1 MTDPLVCIAA
11 IKGAHGVKGEA
22 RIVSF
27 TGEPEACFSY
37 RPWRDETGKLIL
49 TPKRWRAVK
58 DGFVVAFEESH
69 QREAIDAMKGTRLY
83 VPRSTLPDPG
93 DDEFYHADL
102 IGLAVFDT
110 DGNALGKIVAV
121 PDFGAGTLIE
131 ITGPDG
137 VFFHPFTKDSVPE
150 IDLGAGR
157 CVIVVEEAEDAGDA
171 DGPV

>member
-1 MTDPLVCIAA
+1 MTDSLVCIAA

-27 TGEPEACFSY
+27 TGAPEGCFSY
-37 RPWRDETGKLIL
+37 RPWRDETGKLTL

-69 QREAIDAMKGTRLY
+69 QREAIEAMKGTRLY
-83 VPRSTLPDPG
+83 VPRSALPEPE

-102 IGLAVFDT
+102 IGLAVVDT
-110 DGNALGKIVAV
+110 GGQALGKIVAV

-137 VFFHPFTKDSVPE
+137 VFFHPFTREAVPE
-150 IDLGAGR
+150 IDLDARR
-157 CVIVVEEAEDAGDA
+157 CVIRVEAADEAGDA
-171 DGPV
+171 DAPV